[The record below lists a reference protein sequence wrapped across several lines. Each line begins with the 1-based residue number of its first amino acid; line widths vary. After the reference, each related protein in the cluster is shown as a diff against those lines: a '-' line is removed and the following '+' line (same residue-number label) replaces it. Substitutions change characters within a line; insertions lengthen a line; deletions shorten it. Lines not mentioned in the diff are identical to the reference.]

1 MNCTAMTSHSPPSE
15 DPIEVLR
22 WANGR
27 FGDRLVVTAS
37 FGDATLVHLVAST
50 IPEADVVLLDTGY
63 LFAETDWYADDLRRR
78 YGLNLRTIH
87 PLPGTDRDVWRSDTN
102 ACCAAR
108 KVEPLNRALL
118 GKSAWVTGL
127 RRSDGPSRAGARV
140 VARDAARNVT
150 KTNPTAACPD
160 DDVAAYGAAN
170 DLPAHPLAD
179 RGYASIGCWPCTV
192 PVAEGDDARAGRWA
206 GDVKTECGL
215 HLAQPALV
223 GAAVTLTGSGIT
235 ANDAELTNRRSGR

>member
-102 ACCAAR
+102 ACCAAQGGAAQPGAAR
-108 KVEPLNRALL
+108 QKRLGHRAAAQRWAVSGRCPGRGERRRPQRDEDQPDRRLDRRRR
-118 GKSAWVTGL
+118 GRL
-127 RRSDGPSRAGARV
+127 RGGQRPAGAPAGRPGLCLDRLL
-140 VARDAARNVT
+140 ALH
-150 KTNPTAACPD
+150 
-160 DDVAAYGAAN
+160 GAGR
-170 DLPAHPLAD
+170 
-179 RGYASIGCWPCTV
+179 RGRR
-192 PVAEGDDARAGRWA
+192 RAGRWA

-235 ANDAELTNRRSGR
+235 PNDAELTNRRSGR